1 MKKFELEKIIMG
13 HNPLFGVDH
22 LSQEQGNIK
31 ELKFENKNLIT
42 DVLLY
47 AKSLGVNA
55 MMMSTHPRSEVVI
68 DIIKNNSTLSDMKI
82 YPLLPYIRKYV
93 QKSNEKGM
101 LNLALEIMNKASFS
115 QKFSIMLEGGKS
127 VLKKDINQLIKLS
140 IDVESLSFKGL
151 NIGAV
156 FLHDA
161 LTDLALGLDLVS
173 PLETFRDHVEKQ
185 FGVPAG
191 FITKNVHNFRNKV
204 DDRGWKDYLVMAS
217 INKSGF
223 FVNPSLDVAIKAI
236 KKPGMDFIAMST
248 LAGGALNPENAYQ
261 FLGEETNVKSVVV
274 GMSKKEHILE
284 TVNMINKFIK

>member
-1 MKKFELEKIIMG
+1 MF
-13 HNPLFGVDH
+13 
-22 LSQEQGNIK
+22 
-31 ELKFENKNLIT
+31 
-42 DVLLY
+42 
-47 AKSLGVNA
+47 
-55 MMMSTHPRSEVVI
+55 
-68 DIIKNNSTLSDMKI
+68 
-82 YPLLPYIRKYV
+82 
-93 QKSNEKGM
+93 
-101 LNLALEIMNKASFS
+101 
-115 QKFSIMLEGGKS
+115 EGGRS
-127 VLKKDINQLIKLS
+127 VLKKDINQLIKLA

-185 FGVPAG
+185 FGVQAG

-204 DDRGWKDYLVMAS
+204 DAKGWKDYLVMAS

-236 KKPGMDFIAMST
+236 EKPGMNFIAMST

-261 FLGEETNVKSVVV
+261 FLGEETNIKSVVV